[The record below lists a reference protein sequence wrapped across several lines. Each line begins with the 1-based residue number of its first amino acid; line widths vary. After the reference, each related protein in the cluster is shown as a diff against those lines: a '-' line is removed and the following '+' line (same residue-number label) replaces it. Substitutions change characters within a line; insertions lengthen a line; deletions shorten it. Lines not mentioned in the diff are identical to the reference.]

1 MVAGRSFMK
10 ALPDPIFFHINTMN
24 IFARLVTTGIS
35 VLAFI
40 ATPLSYAQDKPRVE
54 MKTSLGSVVIELEPD
69 AAPKTVAN
77 FLDYVKSGQY
87 EGTVFHR
94 VIKGF
99 MVQGGGFSGDM
110 KEKSTKAPIANEAEK
125 ALKAG
130 VKNDRGT
137 IAMART
143 NDPNSATAQFFI
155 NHANNDRLNFPS
167 FDGWGYVSFGKVI
180 SGLEVVDKIAEV
192 AVTNKGPYQNVPQ
205 TPVVI
210 EKITLVTKK

>member
-1 MVAGRSFMK
+1 M
-10 ALPDPIFFHINTMN
+10 NT
-24 IFARLVTTGIS
+24 FARL
-35 VLAFI
+35 LAIATSALALI
-40 ATPLSYAQDKPRVE
+40 ATPLASAQDKPRVE
-54 MKTSLGSVVIELEPD
+54 MKTSLGTVVIELEPD

-110 KEKSTKAPIANEAEK
+110 KEKATKAPIANEAEK
-125 ALKAG
+125 AFKAG
-130 VKNDRGT
+130 FKNDRGS

-167 FDGWGYVSFGKVI
+167 FDGWGYVAFGKVV
-180 SGLEVVDKIAEV
+180 SGIEVIDKIAEV
-192 AVTNKGPYQNVPQ
+192 AVANKGPYQNVPQ
-205 TPVVI
+205 TAVVI

>member
-1 MVAGRSFMK
+1 
-10 ALPDPIFFHINTMN
+10 MN
-24 IFARLVTTGIS
+24 KFARLLAISASALALTLTLTLTVT
-35 VLAFI
+35 A
-40 ATPLSYAQDKPRVE
+40 AYAQPVTPSADKPRVE
-54 MKTSLGSVVIELEPD
+54 MKTSLGTVVIELEPD

-110 KEKSTKAPIANEAEK
+110 KEKATKAPIANEAEK

-130 VKNDRGT
+130 SKNDRGT

-167 FDGWGYVSFGKVI
+167 FDGWGYVAFGKVV
-180 SGLEVVDKIAEV
+180 SGIEVVDKIAEV
-192 AVTNKGPYQNVPQ
+192 AVANKGPYQNVPQ

>member
-1 MVAGRSFMK
+1 M
-10 ALPDPIFFHINTMN
+10 NT
-24 IFARLVTTGIS
+24 FAR
-35 VLAFI
+35 FI
-40 ATPLSYAQDKPRVE
+40 AVGTAAFALTVANAQDKPRVE
-54 MKTSLGSVVIELEPD
+54 MKTSLGTVVIELEPE

-77 FLDYVKSGQY
+77 FLDYVKSGHY

-110 KEKSTKAPIANEAEK
+110 KEKATKAPIANEAEK

-143 NDPNSATAQFFI
+143 PDPHSASAQFFI
-155 NHANNDRLNFPS
+155 NHGNNDNLNFPS
-167 FDGWGYVSFGKVI
+167 RDGWGYVAFGKVV
-180 SGLEVVDKIAEV
+180 SGIEVIDKIAEV
-192 AVTNKGPYQNVPQ
+192 ATTSKGQYQNVPQ

>member
-1 MVAGRSFMK
+1 MNTFTRLIAVGAAAFALTVA
-10 ALPDPIFFHINTMN
+10 N
-24 IFARLVTTGIS
+24 
-35 VLAFI
+35 
-40 ATPLSYAQDKPRVE
+40 AQDKPRVE
-54 MKTSLGSVVIELEPD
+54 MKTSLGTVVIELEPE

-77 FLDYVKSGQY
+77 FLDYAKSGHY

-110 KEKSTKAPIANEAEK
+110 KEKATKAPIANEAEK

-143 NDPNSATAQFFI
+143 PDPHSASAQFFI
-155 NHANNDRLNFPS
+155 NHGNNDSLNFPS
-167 FDGWGYVSFGKVI
+167 RDGWGYVAFGKVV
-180 SGLEVVDKIAEV
+180 SGIEVIDKIAEV
-192 AVTNKGPYQNVPQ
+192 ATASKGQYQNVPQ

-210 EKITLVTKK
+210 EKITLVSKK

>member
-1 MVAGRSFMK
+1 M
-10 ALPDPIFFHINTMN
+10 NT
-24 IFARLVTTGIS
+24 IIRRFAIAAS
-35 VLAFI
+35 ALAFI
-40 ATPLSYAQDKPRVE
+40 ATTSASAQDKPRVE
-54 MKTSLGSVVIELEPD
+54 MKTSLGTVVIELEPD

-110 KEKSTKAPIANEAEK
+110 KEKATKAPIANEAEK

-167 FDGWGYVSFGKVI
+167 FDGWGYVSFGKVV
-180 SGLEVVDKIAEV
+180 SGIEVVDKIADV
-192 AVTNKGPYQNVPQ
+192 AVANKGAHQNVPQ
-205 TPVVI
+205 TPVII
-210 EKITLVTKK
+210 EKVTLVTKK

>member
-1 MVAGRSFMK
+1 M
-10 ALPDPIFFHINTMN
+10 NT
-24 IFARLVTTGIS
+24 FAR
-35 VLAFI
+35 FI
-40 ATPLSYAQDKPRVE
+40 AVGTAAFALTVANAQDKPRVE
-54 MKTSLGSVVIELEPD
+54 MKTSLGTVVIELEPE

-77 FLDYVKSGQY
+77 FLDYVKSGHY

-110 KEKSTKAPIANEAEK
+110 KEKATKAPIANEAEK

-143 NDPNSATAQFFI
+143 PDPHSASAQFFI
-155 NHANNDRLNFPS
+155 NHGNNDNLNFPS
-167 FDGWGYVSFGKVI
+167 RDGWGYVAFGKVV
-180 SGLEVVDKIAEV
+180 SGIEVIDKIAEV
-192 AVTNKGPYQNVPQ
+192 ATTSKGQYQNVPQ

-210 EKITLVTKK
+210 EKITLVSKK

>member
-1 MVAGRSFMK
+1 M
-10 ALPDPIFFHINTMN
+10 NT
-24 IFARLVTTGIS
+24 FARLIAIATAA
-35 VLAFI
+35 LALI
-40 ATPLSYAQDKPRVE
+40 ATPVASAQDKPRVE
-54 MKTSLGSVVIELEPD
+54 MKTSLGTVVIELEPD

-94 VIKGF
+94 VMKGF

-110 KEKSTKAPIANEAEK
+110 KEKATKAPIANEAEK

-130 VKNDRGT
+130 LKNDRGS

-155 NHANNDRLNFPS
+155 NHANNDRLNFPA
-167 FDGWGYVSFGKVI
+167 FDGWGYVAFGKVV
-180 SGLEVVDKIAEV
+180 SGMEVIDKIAEV
-192 AVTNKGPYQNVPQ
+192 AVANKGPYQNVPQ
-205 TPVVI
+205 TAVVI

>member
-1 MVAGRSFMK
+1 M
-10 ALPDPIFFHINTMN
+10 NT
-24 IFARLVTTGIS
+24 FAR
-35 VLAFI
+35 FI
-40 ATPLSYAQDKPRVE
+40 AVGAAALALTAANAQEKPRVE
-54 MKTSLGSVVIELEPD
+54 MKTGLGTVVIELEPE

-77 FLDYVKSGQY
+77 FLDYVKSGHY

-110 KEKSTKAPIANEAEK
+110 KEKASKAPIANEAEK

-143 NDPNSATAQFFI
+143 PDPHSASAQFFI
-155 NHANNDRLNFPS
+155 NHGNNDNLNFPS
-167 FDGWGYVSFGKVI
+167 RDGWGYVAFGKVV
-180 SGLEVVDKIAEV
+180 SGIEVIDKIAEV
-192 AVTNKGPYQNVPQ
+192 ATTSKGPYQNVPQ

-210 EKITLVTKK
+210 EKITLVSKK

>member
-1 MVAGRSFMK
+1 MK
-10 ALPDPIFFHINTMN
+10 KLIRLMAIGATALSMS
-24 IFARLVTTGIS
+24 A
-35 VLAFI
+35 AF
-40 ATPLSYAQDKPRVE
+40 AQDKPRVE
-54 MKTSLGSVVIELEPD
+54 IKTSLGTMIVELEPN

-77 FLDYVKSGQY
+77 FLEYVKSRHY

-110 KEKSTKAPIANEAEK
+110 KEKATRAPIANEAEM

-167 FDGWGYVSFGKVI
+167 FDGWGYVAFGKVI
-180 SGLEVVDKIAEV
+180 SGVEVIDKIAEV
-192 AVTNKGPYQNVPQ
+192 QTTTKPPYQNVPQ

-210 EKITLVTKK
+210 EKVTLISNK